1 MTHRNNFVANPIKRN
16 FLQLRFF
23 FIFLFYD
30 GIFLFLVA
38 PGLRY
43 AIAPGP
49 NNPPL
54 TLALNKSIG

>member
-1 MTHRNNFVANPIKRN
+1 MA
-16 FLQLRFF
+16 FF
-23 FIFLFYD
+23 F
-30 GIFLFLVA
+30 FLVA

-43 AIAPGP
+43 AIAPEA